1 MNLNILLFLSRVWH
15 IIEPLYDNLPKLC
28 IFFFF
33 FLANLKLCILNEVKD
48 QIKICFM

>member
-1 MNLNILLFLSRVWH
+1 MNLNILHFLSRVWH

-33 FLANLKLCILNEVKD
+33 ANLKLCISNEVKD
-48 QIKICFM
+48 QIKI